1 MMRRKREES
10 AEGKERCGYDGY
22 PSNPQQSAAKKQ
34 GLHLLGGHFTGG
46 LTTAISEAHQGESTS
61 SKQ

>member
-22 PSNPQQSAAKKQ
+22 PSNPQQSAVKKQ
-34 GLHLLGGHFTGG
+34 GLHLLGGGAFYGRPDNCD
-46 LTTAISEAHQGESTS
+46 Q
-61 SKQ
+61 